1 MGAQLGI
8 LPGRRWGSPAKGA
21 RMSESK
27 GVDMSKMSMGEKLVG
42 GAALAYLIWVF
53 IPTWYS
59 CCEVAGFGAVQ
70 AGGVNGFRGFMILAW
85 LGGLAPVGE
94 VALKDFR
101 AMKPKLRGPPGA

>member
-27 GVDMSKMSMGEKLVG
+27 GFDMSKMSMGEKLVG

-85 LGGLAPVGE
+85 LLRLPTLGRIGLPDLVS
-94 VALKDFR
+94 LH
-101 AMKPKLRGPPGA
+101 PKI